1 MPMDFYQGTDEAFM
15 EHCNMKDSKLA
26 NLLRLVLGEDL
37 VEVEANP
44 RLERIIVMQ
53 LGILYL
59 NRHMDSTQNVKDAV
73 SR

>member
-1 MPMDFYQGTDEAFM
+1 
-15 EHCNMKDSKLA
+15 MKDSKLA

-44 RLERIIVMQ
+44 KLERIIVMQ